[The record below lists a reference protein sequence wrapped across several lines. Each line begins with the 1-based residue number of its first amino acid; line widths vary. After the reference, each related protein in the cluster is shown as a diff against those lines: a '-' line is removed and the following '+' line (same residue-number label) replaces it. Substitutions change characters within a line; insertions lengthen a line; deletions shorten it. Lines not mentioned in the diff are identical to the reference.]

1 MFYEKLAQA
10 KEEKRRE
17 GLSAGQKIGV
27 GLGGLAG
34 GLAIPSALSHIP
46 ALDRAM
52 FESDFSR
59 QADDL
64 ARKYT
69 GEGSILAANN
79 AYNAAIRKHRADATA
94 EKERIWE
101 ERSELEDTIKRQARQ
116 AGVSAEDIDSE
127 ADEYLSWK
135 LNHNSPETEALAE
148 LDAAETRGFYQM
160 ADAPNRHQARDD
172 IAQAAYDAVK
182 REHADLA
189 SEIPT
194 LRESHKRIMGKRAPL
209 FLAPSILAAGYGT
222 KKLFD
227 RYNARKQRK
236 D

>member
-10 KEEKRRE
+10 KQEKKK
-17 GLSAGQKIGV
+17 GLSTGQKIGV

-52 FESDFSR
+52 FETDFSR
-59 QADDL
+59 RADDL
-64 ARKYT
+64 ASKYT
-69 GEGSILAANN
+69 GDASENAASD
-79 AYNAAIRKHRADATA
+79 AYNAVIHKHREAENADKLRRATQRA
-94 EKERIWE
+94 DLENAVKE
-101 ERSELEDTIKRQARQ
+101 QARR
-116 AGVSAEDIDSE
+116 AGVSAEDIASGTG
-127 ADEYLSWK
+127 EYRNFWLNNDTPEIRALS
-135 LNHNSPETEALAE
+135 E
-148 LDAAETRGFYQM
+148 LDAEDLKWWNQRSNTPRLKRLGG
-160 ADAPNRHQARDD
+160 DE
-172 IAQAAYDAVK
+172 AQAAYDAVK

-194 LRESHKRIMGKRAPL
+194 LRERHKRIMGKKIPL
-209 FLAPSILAAGYGT
+209 FLVPSILAGGYGT

-227 RYNARKQRK
+227 RYNQRKQQK